1 MTYNYESIVTFFL
14 VVLLLS
20 FSLQIH
26 IPYYETLRQGAYNPF
41 VRLIAIT
48 FAVVLA
54 SFNPVLGILA
64 TLVVFFWISDVNLL
78 SRK

>member
-1 MTYNYESIVTFFL
+1 MSINFESIVTFFL

-26 IPYYETLRQGAYNPF
+26 VPYYDSIRQAAYNPF
-41 VRLIAIT
+41 ARLIAIT
-48 FAVVLA
+48 SAVVLA
-54 SFNPVLGILA
+54 SYNPVLGILA
-64 TLVVFFWISDVNLL
+64 ALCVFFWISDVNLL